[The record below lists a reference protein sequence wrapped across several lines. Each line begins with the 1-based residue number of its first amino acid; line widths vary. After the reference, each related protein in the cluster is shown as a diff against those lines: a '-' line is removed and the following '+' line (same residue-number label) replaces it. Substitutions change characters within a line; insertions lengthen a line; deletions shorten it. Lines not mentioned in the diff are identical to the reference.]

1 MSKNLIENIQKMFIH
16 HSLWAVFACL
26 YVSLRPYFGPGLFVS
41 LTWVSNIR
49 IAPVPAPHKQTNK
62 GPSGAPDYHPL
73 GEQDLS
79 QPAKP
84 FPISIFYETGQ

>member
-1 MSKNLIENIQKMFIH
+1 MSKNLIENIQKNV
-16 HSLWAVFACL
+16 HSSQPLSGFC
-26 YVSLRPYFGPGLFVS
+26 VSLCESTPIFWSRPLCIS
-41 LTWVSNIR
+41 DLSNIR
-49 IAPVPAPHKQTNK
+49 IAPVPAPHMQTNK

-79 QPAKP
+79 QLAKP